1 MAGKYPP
8 VDAQAAA
15 ALAALGPWDDE
26 GLTADQIPAV
36 RELRKSVRLTDADLR
51 RGGAIEFEELTVPGP
66 AGAPDIGLLVC
77 RPAGLTTPAAGVY
90 HIHGGGMVLGDNR
103 SVMPVMLNWIEQV
116 GVIVV
121 SVEYRLAPEHPYP
134 APVEDCFAGLEWTAA
149 HAAELGIEPGRLLI
163 AGASAGGGLA
173 AAVAL
178 LARDRGGPAL
188 IGQMLGCPMLDDR
201 NQTPSSYE
209 LDHEGTWDRTSNLTG
224 WRALLGDAQ
233 GGQDVPPYAAPARA
247 TDLSGLPPA
256 YLDVGSVEIFRDEI
270 LDYAAR
276 IWRSGGA
283 AELHVWPGGFHGFES
298 LAPDAAI
305 SMAARQTRIGWLRR
319 LLADAA
325 VDPLAQE
332 VGVTQVPGVLLDQVD

>member
-15 ALAALGPWDDE
+15 ALAALGPWADE

-36 RELRKSVRLTDADLR
+36 RELRKSVRLTDDDLR

-77 RPAGLTTPAAGVY
+77 RPAGLTTPAPGVY
-90 HIHGGGMVLGDNR
+90 FIHGGGMVLGDNR
-103 SVMPVMLNWIEQV
+103 SGMQVMLDWIEQV

-121 SVEYRLAPEHPYP
+121 SVEYRRAPEQPYP
-134 APVEDCFAGLEWTAA
+134 AGFEDCFAGLEWTAA

-163 AGASAGGGLA
+163 AGPSAGGGLT

-178 LARDRGGPAL
+178 MARDRGGPAL
-188 IGQMLGCPMLDDR
+188 IGQMLACPMLDDR
-201 NQTPSSYE
+201 NETPSSYE
-209 LDHEGTWDRTSNLTG
+209 LENEGTWTRTSNLTG
-224 WRALLGDAQ
+224 WRALLGEAQ
-233 GGQDVPPYAAPARA
+233 GGQDVSPYAAPARA
-247 TDLSGLPPA
+247 ADLSGLPPA
-256 YLDVGSVEIFRDEI
+256 FLDVGSVDMFRDET

-276 IWRSGGA
+276 IWRAGGA
-283 AELHVWPGGFHGFES
+283 AELHVWPGGFHGFE
-298 LAPDAAI
+298 LIAPAAAI
-305 SMAARQTRIGWLRR
+305 SIEARQARIAWLRR

-332 VGVTQVPGVLLDQVD
+332 VGVTQVPGVLLDQMD